1 MKKNFTKK
9 LMAAAILLVTAVSPS
24 WADYTISKSNGDPAV
39 EGTDYFF
46 EDATTLVIQS
56 SGLTLSGTLVSS
68 DDKNN
73 CHIVVAVDD
82 CTLTLKDATISSNYV
97 NGALCLVNQNPTLVL
112 EGTNSIINTGT
123 DGSAV
128 HMYNGRRDLTITGEG
143 ELYLSSQSCR
153 YGVYAPCLYGSYEI
167 GNTNYLCTIT
177 AEGFIAKGSTK
188 YNASISELTD
198 AVVGTY
204 DYEEEMIGRKM
215 QYATFLVGEDF
226 CNTVWIKAVPAFD
239 PDTEYVVVTYKEG
252 SDTKK
257 AYYKATDV
265 EKIEW
270 LKGEDITE

>member
-46 EDATTLVIQS
+46 EDATSLVIKS
-56 SGLTLSGTLVSS
+56 SGLTLSGTFVSS
-68 DDKNN
+68 DGKNN
-73 CHIVVAVDD
+73 YYIVVSVND
-82 CTLTLKDATISSNYV
+82 CTLTLKDATISSDFS
-97 NGALCLVNQNPTLVL
+97 NGTLCLTNKNTTLVL

-123 DGSAV
+123 QGSAV
-128 HMYNGRRDLTITGEG
+128 HMYNGCRDLTITGEG
-143 ELYLSSQSCR
+143 ELYLSSQS
-153 YGVYAPCLYGSYEI
+153 YYHYVYAPCLYGSYRV
-167 GNTNYLCTIT
+167 NDTNGPRTIK

-204 DYEEEMIGRKM
+204 DYEEDMTGSKM

-226 CNTVWIKAVPAFD
+226 CNTVLIKAVPAFD
-239 PDTEYVVVTYKEG
+239 PDAEYVVVTYKEG
-252 SDTKK
+252 SDPKK

>member
-24 WADYTISKSNGDPAV
+24 WADYTITKSNGDPAV

-46 EDATTLVIQS
+46 EDATSLVIQS
-56 SGLTLSGTLVSS
+56 SGLTLSGTFVSS
-68 DDKNN
+68 DGKNN
-73 CHIVVAVDD
+73 CCICVAVND

-97 NGALCLVNQNPTLVL
+97 NGTLCLVNENPTLVL

-123 DGSAV
+123 EGSAV

-143 ELYLSSQSCR
+143 ELYLSSQAED
-153 YGVYAPCLYGSYEI
+153 YGVYAPCLYGSYGI
-167 GNTNYLCTIT
+167 GDTDYLCTIT

-198 AVVGTY
+198 AVLGTY
-204 DYEEEMIGRKM
+204 DYEVWGEKM

-239 PDTEYVVVTYKEG
+239 PDAEYVVVTYKEG

-257 AYYKATDV
+257 AYYKTSDV

>member
-1 MKKNFTKK
+1 
-9 LMAAAILLVTAVSPS
+9 MAAAILLVTAVSPS
-24 WADYTISKSNGDPAV
+24 WADYTITKSNGDPAV

-56 SGLTLSGTLVSS
+56 SGLTLSGTLVNS
-68 DDKNN
+68 DGKNN
-73 CHIVVAVDD
+73 CCIVVCVDD
-82 CTLTLKDATISSNYV
+82 CTLTLKDATISSNYC
-97 NGALCLVNQNPTLVL
+97 NGTVCIVNQNPTLVL

-123 DGSAV
+123 EGSAV
-128 HMYNGRRDLTITGEG
+128 HMYNTHIDLTITGEG
-143 ELYLSSQSCR
+143 ELYLSSQSEDH
-153 YGVYAPCLYGSYEI
+153 GVYAPCLYGSYRI
-167 GNTNYLCTIT
+167 GDIDNLCTIT

-204 DYEEEMIGRKM
+204 DYQEMDRKM

-226 CNTVWIKAVPAFD
+226 CNTVWIKAGPAFD

-252 SDTKK
+252 SDTKM